1 MNFSKKTSLLIL
13 LFIPLI
19 FSCRE
24 GGSDDWLVPQ
34 DEVFDGGPGKDGIP
48 SIDAPRFIEV
58 DAANFIS
65 ENDLVVGYADG
76 NEAKAYPHVIL
87 DWHEIVNDET
97 NNFPHAIVYCPLTG
111 SATGWE
117 REIDGKT
124 TTFGVSGL
132 LYNTNIIPYDRETDS
147 NWSQMSLKCVNGK
160 LSGKEP
166 DNYMLLETTWKTWKE
181 LYPNTKVLSANT
193 GFNRNYGVYPY
204 GSYRTNND
212 QLFFPVSNR
221 DNRLPG
227 KERVY
232 GVVINEKAKAFPF
245 SNFSTGLAVV
255 QDEVSDIPVV
265 VAGDSGK
272 NFVVSFERMTEDG
285 TLLNFSALPDNGK
298 NIMTDNEGN
307 TWDVFG
313 YATAGPRTGQ
323 RLKAPVGFIAYWIAW
338 GAFFPEIEINN

>member
-1 MNFSKKTSLLIL
+1 MNFSKKSSLLIL
-13 LFIPLI
+13 LLLPFI

-48 SIDAPRFIEV
+48 SIDEPRFIDA

-117 REIDGKT
+117 RTIDGKK

-147 NWSQMSLKCVNGK
+147 NWSQMSLKCV
-160 LSGKEP
+160 
-166 DNYMLLETTWKTWKE
+166 
-181 LYPNTKVLSANT
+181 
-193 GFNRNYGVYPY
+193 
-204 GSYRTNND
+204 
-212 QLFFPVSNR
+212 
-221 DNRLPG
+221 
-227 KERVY
+227 
-232 GVVINEKAKAFPF
+232 
-245 SNFSTGLAVV
+245 
-255 QDEVSDIPVV
+255 
-265 VAGDSGK
+265 
-272 NFVVSFERMTEDG
+272 
-285 TLLNFSALPDNGK
+285 
-298 NIMTDNEGN
+298 
-307 TWDVFG
+307 
-313 YATAGPRTGQ
+313 
-323 RLKAPVGFIAYWIAW
+323 
-338 GAFFPEIEINN
+338 